1 MKAKQPQTPPWR
13 SKRLRP
19 EDDGVQRTCSRR
31 MVMNETDKT
40 AVDDKREEAFGQD
53 SEEEDMMQL
62 TRRLLDAKKQV
73 ARRAARAVSIAIV
86 AESYKGNK

>member
-40 AVDDKREEAFGQD
+40 AVDDQD
-53 SEEEDMMQL
+53 SEEENMMQL
-62 TRRLLDAKKQV
+62 TRRSLDAKKQE
-73 ARRAARAVSIAIV
+73 ARRAERALTIAIV
-86 AESYKGNK
+86 AESYSSK